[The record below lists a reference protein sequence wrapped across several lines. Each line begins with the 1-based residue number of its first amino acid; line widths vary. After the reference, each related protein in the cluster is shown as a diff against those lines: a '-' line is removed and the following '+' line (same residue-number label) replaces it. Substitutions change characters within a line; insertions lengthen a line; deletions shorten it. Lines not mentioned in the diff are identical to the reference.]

1 MNRHEPLTGKRFAIA
16 TLGCKVNQFETADM
30 IEQMH
35 ADGWRQVKFS
45 EVADLYLINS
55 CTVTARSDAESRRLI
70 RRARRT
76 NPHAKIV
83 ATGCYAQVASDD
95 LQALPELNL
104 VLGNEEKHDLVLHLE
119 QGRHQVTDL
128 TTLKTSGPLRLT
140 SFSEHTRAFLQIQ
153 NGCESGC
160 NYCIVPIARG
170 PSRSVPPQEVL
181 EALSRLVAT
190 GYQEVVFTGIHMGA
204 YGLDLSPRSSLTAL
218 VQLMEDQN
226 AIPRLRLG
234 SIEPNELTDELLAR
248 FKESTRLCHH
258 LHIPLQS
265 GSDSVLQRMGRGYDT
280 GFYANRI
287 TTAARLLPDVF
298 IAADLIAGFPGET
311 EQEFAET
318 CDFVTSLP
326 LADLHVFPYSIR
338 PGTKAANMPGHLKPG
353 IIKERAEQL
362 RRLAAEKRAAFQ
374 QQFIGTLLP
383 VLGQRHNP
391 VSNLVTGI
399 SRNYL
404 EVCYPGSAQL
414 LNQEVMVQIDG
425 LDHGLLTGRQITPP
439 LCQGVWYGDNNIP

>member
-1 MNRHEPLTGKRFAIA
+1 MTAPESQHAKRFAIA
-16 TLGCKVNQFETADM
+16 TLGCKVNQFESADM
-30 IEQMH
+30 VEQLK
-35 ADGWRQVKFS
+35 AAGWQLVPFTA
-45 EVADLYLINS
+45 EADLYLINS

-70 RRARRT
+70 RRARRA
-76 NPHAKIV
+76 NPHARVV
-83 ATGCYAQVASDD
+83 ATGCYAQVAPSD

-104 VLGNEEKHDLVLHLE
+104 VLGNEEKQDLVLHLE
-119 QGRHQVTDL
+119 QGAHQVTDL
-128 TTLKTSGPLRLT
+128 TSLKTSGPLRLT

-153 NGCESGC
+153 NGCETGC
-160 NYCIVPIARG
+160 SYCIVPIARG

-181 EALSRLVAT
+181 EAVSRLVAT

-218 VQLMEDQN
+218 VQLLEEQN

-234 SIEPNELTDELLAR
+234 SIEPNELTDELLAL
-248 FKESTRLCHH
+248 FKDSTRLCHH

-280 GFYANRI
+280 SFYCNRI
-287 TTAARLLPDVF
+287 TTAAKLLPDAF

-311 EQEFAET
+311 EQEFSET
-318 CDFVTSLP
+318 CAFVASLP

-338 PGTKAANMPGHLKPG
+338 PGTKAAAMPGHLKPST
-353 IIKERAEQL
+353 IKERAELL
-362 RRLAAEKRAAFQ
+362 RGIAADKRAAFQ
-374 QQFIGTLLP
+374 QRFIGKPLP
-383 VLGQRHNP
+383 VLGQRHNT
-391 VSNLVTGI
+391 VTGLMAGL

-414 LNQEVMVQIDG
+414 LNQEVVVQIDG
-425 LDHGLLTGRQITPP
+425 LEQGILTGNTIPP
-439 LCQGVWYGDNNIP
+439 VC

>member
-1 MNRHEPLTGKRFAIA
+1 MTGTESLHTKRFAVA

-30 IEQMH
+30 IEQLQT
-35 ADGWRQVKFS
+35 DGWQLVPFS
-45 EVADLYLINS
+45 SEADLYLINS

-70 RRARRT
+70 RRARRA
-76 NPHAKIV
+76 NPNAKVV
-83 ATGCYAQVASDD
+83 ATGCYAQVAPKD

-104 VLGNEEKHDLVLHLE
+104 VLGNEEKHSLALHLE

-128 TTLKTSGPLRLT
+128 TSLKASGPLRLT

-153 NGCESGC
+153 NGCETGC
-160 NYCIVPIARG
+160 SYCIVPIARG

-181 EALSRLVAT
+181 EAVSRLVAA

-204 YGLDLSPRSSLTAL
+204 YGLDLSPRSSLTEL
-218 VQLMEDQN
+218 VQLLEDQN
-226 AIPRLRLG
+226 TISRLRLG
-234 SIEPNELTDELLAR
+234 SIEPNELTDDLLAL
-248 FKESTRLCHH
+248 FKRSSRLCHH

-280 GFYANRI
+280 SFYYNRI
-287 TTAARLLPDVF
+287 TTAAQLLPDAF

-311 EQEFAET
+311 EQEFSET
-318 CDFVTSLP
+318 CAFVASLP

-338 PGTKAANMPGHLKPG
+338 PGTKAADMPGHLKPG

-362 RRLAAEKRAAFQ
+362 RTLAAEKRAAFQ
-374 QQFIGTLLP
+374 QRFIGRSLP
-383 VLGQRHNP
+383 VLGQRHNT
-391 VSNLVTGI
+391 VTGQVTGL

-404 EVCYPGSAQL
+404 EVCYPAAASL
-414 LNQEVMVQIDG
+414 LNHEVTVHVDRLHNNYLYGI
-425 LDHGLLTGRQITPP
+425 
-439 LCQGVWYGDNNIP
+439 CEGV

>member
-1 MNRHEPLTGKRFAIA
+1 MTEPESQHAKRFAIA

-30 IEQMH
+30 IEQLK
-35 ADGWRQVKFS
+35 AAGWQLVPFS
-45 EVADLYLINS
+45 AEADLYLINS

-70 RRARRT
+70 RRARRA
-76 NPHAKIV
+76 NPRARVV
-83 ATGCYAQVASDD
+83 ATGCYAQVAPND
-95 LQALPELNL
+95 LQALPELDL

-119 QGRHQVTDL
+119 QGKHQVTDL
-128 TTLKTSGPLRLT
+128 TSLKASGPLRLT
-140 SFSEHTRAFLQIQ
+140 SFAEHTRAFLQIQ
-153 NGCESGC
+153 NGCETGC
-160 NYCIVPIARG
+160 SYCIVPIARG

-181 EALSRLVAT
+181 EAVSRLVAT

-218 VQLMEDQN
+218 VQLLEDQST
-226 AIPRLRLG
+226 IPRLRLG
-234 SIEPNELTDELLAR
+234 SIEPNELTDELLALFTR
-248 FKESTRLCHH
+248 SPRLCHH

-280 GFYANRI
+280 SFYANRI
-287 TTAARLLPDVF
+287 TTAAKLLPDAF

-311 EQEFAET
+311 EQEFSDT
-318 CDFVTSLP
+318 CAFVAALP

-338 PGTKAANMPGHLKPG
+338 PGTKAAAMPGHLKPG

-374 QQFIGTLLP
+374 QRFINKPLP
-383 VLGQRHNP
+383 VLGQRHNQAT
-391 VSNLVTGI
+391 NRIIGL

-404 EVCYPGSAQL
+404 EICYPGSAQL
-414 LNQEVMVQIDG
+414 LNQEVVVQIDG
-425 LDHGLLTGRQITPP
+425 LEQDILTGNTIPP
-439 LCQGVWYGDNNIP
+439 VC

>member
-1 MNRHEPLTGKRFAIA
+1 MTSTEPHNTKRFAVA

-30 IEQMH
+30 VEQLQ
-35 ADGWRQVKFS
+35 ADGWQLVPFTA
-45 EVADLYLINS
+45 EADLYLINS

-70 RRARRT
+70 RRARRA
-76 NPHAKIV
+76 NPQARVV
-83 ATGCYAQVASDD
+83 ATGCYAQVASAD

-119 QGRHQVTDL
+119 QGEHQVTDL
-128 TTLKTSGPLRLT
+128 TSLKTSGPLRLT

-153 NGCESGC
+153 NGCETDCS
-160 NYCIVPIARG
+160 YCIVPIARG

-181 EALSRLVAT
+181 EAVSRLVGS
-190 GYQEVVFTGIHMGA
+190 GYQEVVLTGIHMGA
-204 YGLDLSPRSSLTAL
+204 YGLDLSPRSSLTEL
-218 VQLMEDQN
+218 VQLLEKQN

-234 SIEPNELTDELLAR
+234 SIEPNELTDGLLAL
-248 FKESTRLCHH
+248 FKDSTRLCHH

-280 GFYANRI
+280 SFYYNRI
-287 TTAARLLPDVF
+287 TTAAQLLPDAF

-311 EQEFAET
+311 EQEFGET
-318 CDFVTSLP
+318 CAFVASLP

-338 PGTKAANMPGHLKPG
+338 PGTKAAAMPGHLKPG
-353 IIKERAEQL
+353 IIKERAELL
-362 RRLAAEKRAAFQ
+362 RKIAAEKRAAFQ
-374 QQFIGTLLP
+374 QRFINKPLP

-391 VSNLVTGI
+391 LTKQVIGL

-414 LNQEVMVQIDG
+414 LNQEVVVQIDG
-425 LDHGLLTGRQITPP
+425 LEHSLLTGNTIPP
-439 LCQGVWYGDNNIP
+439 VC

>member
-1 MNRHEPLTGKRFAIA
+1 MTKTESVHLKRFAIA

-30 IEQMH
+30 IEQLQ
-35 ADGWRQVKFS
+35 ADGWQLVPFS
-45 EVADLYLINS
+45 AEADLYLINS

-70 RRARRT
+70 RRARRI
-76 NPHAKIV
+76 NPNARVV
-83 ATGCYAQVASDD
+83 ATGCYAQVASKD
-95 LQALPELNL
+95 LQGLPELDQ
-104 VLGNEEKHDLVLHLE
+104 VLGNEEKHDLVLHIAHGE
-119 QGRHQVTDL
+119 DQVTDL
-128 TTLKTSGPLRLT
+128 TTLKASGPLRLT

-153 NGCESGC
+153 NGCETGC
-160 NYCIVPIARG
+160 SYCIVPIARG

-181 EALSRLVAT
+181 EAVSRLVDS
-190 GYQEVVFTGIHMGA
+190 GYQEVVLTGIHMGA
-204 YGLDLSPRSSLTAL
+204 YGLDLSPRSSLTEL
-218 VQLMEDQN
+218 VQLLEKQN
-226 AIPRLRLG
+226 TIPRLRLG
-234 SIEPNELTDELLAR
+234 SIEPNELTDELLAL
-248 FKESTRLCHH
+248 FKDSTRLCHH

-287 TTAARLLPDVF
+287 TTAAQLLPNAF
-298 IAADLIAGFPGET
+298 IAADLIAGFPGEI
-311 EQEFAET
+311 EQEFSDT
-318 CDFVTSLP
+318 CAFVASLP

-338 PGTKAANMPGHLKPG
+338 PGTKAATMAGHLKPA

-362 RRLAAEKRAAFQ
+362 RRLATEKRAAFQ

-391 VSNLVTGI
+391 VNSLVTGI

-414 LNQEVMVQIDG
+414 LNQESVVQIES
-425 LDHGLLTGRQITPP
+425 LEHGLLIGNTTQPVR
-439 LCQGVWYGDNNIP
+439 

>member
-1 MNRHEPLTGKRFAIA
+1 MTGTESLHTKRFAVA

-30 IEQMH
+30 IEQLQT
-35 ADGWRQVKFS
+35 DGWQWVPVSS
-45 EVADLYLINS
+45 EADLYLINS

-70 RRARRT
+70 RRARRA
-76 NPHAKIV
+76 NPNAKVV
-83 ATGCYAQVASDD
+83 ATGCYAQVAPKD

-104 VLGNEEKHDLVLHLE
+104 VLGNEEKHSLALHLE

-128 TTLKTSGPLRLT
+128 TSLKASGPLRLT

-153 NGCESGC
+153 NGCETGC
-160 NYCIVPIARG
+160 SYCIVPIARG

-181 EALSRLVAT
+181 EAVSRLVAA

-204 YGLDLSPRSSLTAL
+204 YGLDLSPRSSLTEL
-218 VQLMEDQN
+218 VQLLEDQN
-226 AIPRLRLG
+226 TISRLRLG
-234 SIEPNELTDELLAR
+234 SIEPNELTDDLLAL
-248 FKESTRLCHH
+248 FKRSSRLCHH

-280 GFYANRI
+280 SFYYNRI
-287 TTAARLLPDVF
+287 TTAAQLLPDAF

-311 EQEFAET
+311 EQEFSET
-318 CDFVTSLP
+318 CAFVASLP

-338 PGTKAANMPGHLKPG
+338 PGTKAADMPGHLKPG

-362 RRLAAEKRAAFQ
+362 RTLAAEKRAAFQ
-374 QQFIGTLLP
+374 QRFIGRSLP
-383 VLGQRHNP
+383 VLGQRHNT
-391 VSNLVTGI
+391 VTGQVTGL

-404 EVCYPGSAQL
+404 EVCYPAAASL
-414 LNQEVMVQIDG
+414 LNHEVTVHVDRLHNNYLYGI
-425 LDHGLLTGRQITPP
+425 
-439 LCQGVWYGDNNIP
+439 CEGV